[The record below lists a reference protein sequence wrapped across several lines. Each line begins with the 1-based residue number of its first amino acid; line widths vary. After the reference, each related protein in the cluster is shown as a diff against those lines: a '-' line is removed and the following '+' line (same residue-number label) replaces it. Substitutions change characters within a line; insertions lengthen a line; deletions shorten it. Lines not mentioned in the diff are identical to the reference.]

1 MIKTE
6 RIKLAAWLL
15 WLLGLGAAV
24 VLIAFQGLGD
34 VVAATAVAGWGVV
47 WVASIQLLP
56 MMADTLAWRQLLRH
70 PAKTSLWRLLWARW
84 IGESVNN
91 LLPAARLGGE
101 FLRAWLAYRKLGLPG
116 AVAGASVVVDL
127 TVTVATQI
135 LFTLVGLALLLRHG
149 ADDGLIQGAT
159 IGGAV
164 LVAMLVGF
172 LVAQGA
178 GIFVVFGRLVQALM
192 PRGDWSRLVPDAKSL
207 EAEIKRTYGRR
218 PALAG
223 CAFWHL
229 CGWIAGTLE
238 VWVGLWL
245 LGHPVSLVD
254 ALMIESLIQAVRG
267 AAFFMPGALGVQEG
281 GLILLGAVVGLA
293 PDVAL
298 ALSLVKRIRELLV
311 GVPGLLAWQLD
322 QLHRHFP
329 RAEGTTGR

>member
-1 MIKTE
+1 V
-6 RIKLAAWLL
+6 AWLL
-15 WLLGLGAAV
+15 WFLGLGVAIA
-24 VLIAFQGLGD
+24 LIASQGLGD
-34 VVAATAVAGWGVV
+34 VAAATAVAGWGIL
-47 WVASIQLLP
+47 WVAALQLLP
-56 MMADTLAWRQLLRH
+56 MLADTLAWRLLLQH
-70 PAKTSLWRLLWARW
+70 PTETSLWRLFWARW

-101 FLRAWLAYRKLGLPG
+101 FLRAWLAYSKLGLPG
-116 AVAGASVVVDL
+116 AEAGASVVVDL

-135 LFTLVGLALLLRHG
+135 LFTLMGLALLLRHG

-159 IGGAV
+159 VGAAV
-164 LVAMLVGF
+164 LVVMLAGF
-172 LVAQGA
+172 LVSQGT
-178 GIFVVFGRLVQALM
+178 GVFVFFGRMVQALM

-223 CAFWHL
+223 SAFWHL
-229 CGWIAGTLE
+229 SGWIAGTLE

-245 LGHPVSLVD
+245 LGHPVSLLD

-293 PDVAL
+293 PEVAL

-311 GVPGLLAWQLD
+311 GLPGLLAWQFD
-322 QLHRHFP
+322 QLNRHFP
-329 RAEGTTGR
+329 RTEGTTDR